1 MKKTHAHDVTTRRLR
16 TMTSLKDSM
25 TSSKGMFVFAG
36 KKKRNKDNFKSGG
49 TWPRAR
55 GGPII
60 EQGTG
65 EFPKK
70 NTKI

>member
-1 MKKTHAHDVTTRRLR
+1 
-16 TMTSLKDSM
+16 M
-25 TSSKGMFVFAG
+25 TSSKPMFDFVG

-65 EFPKK
+65 KFPIQKVE
-70 NTKI
+70 TF

>member
-1 MKKTHAHDVTTRRLR
+1 VCTVKFLI
-16 TMTSLKDSM
+16 SL
-25 TSSKGMFVFAG
+25 TG
-36 KKKRNKDNFKSGG
+36 KKKKSKDNFKSGG

-65 EFPKK
+65 MGPHI
-70 NTKI
+70 NDVMHI